1 MPKSRSIDAT
11 KQAAHLERKH
21 QQLKA
26 RVQELDSHLH
36 LSTSEDVELRKLKKQ
51 KLATKDAL
59 LGLASS

>member
-1 MPKSRSIDAT
+1 MRKSRLIEPA

-26 RVQELDSHLH
+26 RVQELDSHMH
-36 LSTSEDVELRKLKKQ
+36 LSTSEGVELRKLKKL

-59 LGLASS
+59 LGLTAS